1 MILLL
6 AGLLL
11 FFSLHVV
18 PMLPGVRARL
28 TGALGVVA
36 YRGLFSLVA
45 ASGLVLIVWGYAN
58 ARDAGPAILYD
69 PPLWLRHVTLLLM
82 LPVFPLLVASY
93 VPCRLRRIIKHP
105 MLVAI
110 KTWAFAHLLANGDA
124 ASVLLFG
131 GFLLFAVTDRISV
144 KRRTAS
150 GLVTPPAGGSAGGD
164 IVAVG
169 IGLLLYAAF
178 VWKLHVWIIGVP
190 VM

>member
-1 MILLL
+1 MTILLV
-6 AGLLL
+6 GLVL

-18 PMLPGVRARL
+18 PMLPGFRARL
-28 TGALGVVA
+28 TTRLGLVA
-36 YRGLFSLVA
+36 YRALFSLVA
-45 ASGLVLIVWGYAN
+45 AAGLVLIVWGYAN
-58 ARDAGPAILYD
+58 AREAGPAILYD
-69 PPLWLRHVTLLLM
+69 PPMWLRHVTLLLM
-82 LPVFPLLVASY
+82 LPVFPLLVAAF
-93 VPCRLRRIIKHP
+93 VPCRLRRVVRHP
-105 MLVAI
+105 VTVAI

-150 GLVTPPAGGSAGGD
+150 GLVAPPAGGTAGGD
-164 IVAVG
+164 IAAVG

-178 VWKLHVWIIGVP
+178 VWKLHIWIIGVP